1 MKSKPN
7 KPQKK
12 LNKMNRPK
20 NKRKKKLAKRK
31 LMSRQSTKLK
41 RRPYI
46 KNIKKI
52 SLNKKRRKRNW
63 KKL

>member
-7 KPQKK
+7 KTLKK
-12 LNKMNRPK
+12 LNKMNWPR
-20 NKRKKKLAKRK
+20 NKQKKKRAKRK
-31 LMSRQSTKLK
+31 LMSRLSTKLK